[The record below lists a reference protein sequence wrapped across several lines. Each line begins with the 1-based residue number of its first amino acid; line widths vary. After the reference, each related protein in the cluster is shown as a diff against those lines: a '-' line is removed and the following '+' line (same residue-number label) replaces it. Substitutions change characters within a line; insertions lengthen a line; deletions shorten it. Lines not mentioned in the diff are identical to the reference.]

1 MTTFRRSAV
10 VVAAV
15 VTLVVAVSAVV
26 SSPGTRPVSV
36 ARPPVPRP
44 APGRTIVLDN
54 RSGGSSITT
63 TTGSRVLVDLTGRG
77 AMRWS
82 AIVASLPAGVLVRQ
96 SGSQSSDGSSNAVF
110 VATRAGRATLTS
122 TGAPICAPGVACPQY
137 LELWRVSVVVA
148 K

>member
-1 MTTFRRSAV
+1 
-10 VVAAV
+10 
-15 VTLVVAVSAVV
+15 
-26 SSPGTRPVSV
+26 
-36 ARPPVPRP
+36 
-44 APGRTIVLDN
+44 
-54 RSGGSSITT
+54 
-63 TTGSRVLVDLTGRG
+63 
-77 AMRWS
+77 MRWS
-82 AIVASLPAGVLVRQ
+82 AIAVSLAVGVLVRQ